1 MIETVL
7 KRARM
12 AALAGVAS
20 IGLSACLNDPEMWEG
35 VAMGLNM
42 AADEIA
48 MENEYRAQCHPKN
61 LSNVSTG
68 NRTYPD
74 MLCPGDY
81 GYNAAYTQTPAYLDA
96 YQAGA
101 DRQYHR
107 NRQEQRDR
115 DRRERRDRDRD
126 RDDRREH
133 RH

>member
-1 MIETVL
+1 MTATL
-7 KRARM
+7 FKRARM
-12 AALAGVAS
+12 AALAGFAS

-48 MENEYRAQCHPKN
+48 IENEYRAQCHPKN

-81 GYNAAYTQTPAYLDA
+81 GYNSSFANPPVYPGA

-115 DRRERRDRDRD
+115 DRRERRDRD
-126 RDDRREH
+126 DRREH

>member
-1 MIETVL
+1 MMQTWF
-7 KRARM
+7 KRAR
-12 AALAGVAS
+12 AAAAAAVAS
-20 IGLSACLNDPEMWEG
+20 VALSGCLNDPEMWQG

-48 MENEYRAQCHPKN
+48 AENDYRAQCHPKT
-61 LSNVSTG
+61 LSGMSTG

-81 GYNAAYTQTPAYLDA
+81 GYNSGFVHPPAYPAA

-107 NRQEQRDR
+107 DRQERRDR
-115 DRRERRDRDRD
+115 DRRERESRDE
-126 RDDRREH
+126 RR
-133 RH
+133 

>member
-20 IGLSACLNDPEMWEG
+20 IGLSGCLNDPEMWEG

-48 MENEYRAQCHPKN
+48 MENEYRAQCYPKS
-61 LSNVSTG
+61 LSNISIG
-68 NRTYPD
+68 NSTYPD

-81 GYNAAYTQTPAYLDA
+81 GYNSAFVNPPVYT
-96 YQAGA
+96 G
-101 DRQYHR
+101 RHHHHH
-107 NRQEQRDR
+107 
-115 DRRERRDRDRD
+115 DRRDDRRDRRDRDRD
-126 RDDRREH
+126 RDHRR
-133 RH
+133 